1 MGPRFLWQLD
11 RLSLER
17 DSSFVGVVDFNLQK
31 RRRLPLVYPQSQQE
45 VDFNQKKII
54 TKKLDNGKA
63 FEEMVFWELYQN
75 IFWSRLE

>member
-45 VDFNQKKII
+45 VDFNQKKFI

-75 IFWSRLE
+75 ILNDK